1 MPGLDTA
8 TYKTAVASA
17 FNALWSA
24 GALNTLKTDVA
35 AALDGAAANDD
46 HDPAHF
52 EQTRRA
58 CSDAICAA
66 VHKYVHGEDGAKV
79 TALADALA
87 SANETYVKSA
97 SITFGLLNAGL
108 QISAAPG
115 VVTAAPLVPVT
126 YSGMLG

>member
-17 FNALWSA
+17 FNTLWSA
-24 GALNTLKTDVA
+24 GALDTLKADVA
-35 AALDGAAANDD
+35 AALDAAATNDD

-52 EQTRRA
+52 DQTRKT

-66 VHKYVHGEDGAKV
+66 VHKYVHGADGAKV

-87 SANETYVKSA
+87 TANEAYVKSA
-97 SITFGLLNAGL
+97 SITFDLLNVGL
-108 QISAAPG
+108 QTSTAPG
-115 VVTAAPLVPVT
+115 AVTAAPLVPVT